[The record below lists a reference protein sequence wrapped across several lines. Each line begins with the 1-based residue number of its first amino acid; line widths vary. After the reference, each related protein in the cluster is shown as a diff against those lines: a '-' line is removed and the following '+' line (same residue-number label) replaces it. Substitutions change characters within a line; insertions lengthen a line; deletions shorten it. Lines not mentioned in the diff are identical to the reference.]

1 MHVRRPSLRSLQAHD
16 LRKVTVFVPE
26 ECAEAL
32 RQFARELCDA
42 QQAGP
47 ARLTPQ
53 WRTLSPSAEL
63 MVAPEY
69 RARCAVRDTGATGG
83 KRFHWTV
90 TILGRSRPVA
100 AGRAGELA
108 EARTRAEMALG
119 AYAAECRGASVA
131 GLTGHG

>member
-1 MHVRRPSLRSLQAHD
+1 MPLPFKGSR
-16 LRKVTVFVPE
+16 LRKV
-26 ECAEAL
+26 EAL

-47 ARLTPQ
+47 AHLTPQ
-53 WRTLSPSAEL
+53 WRTFSPSAHP

-69 RARCAVRDTGATGG
+69 RVRCAVRDTGANGG

-90 TILGRSRPVA
+90 TILRRSRPVA

-108 EARTRAEMALG
+108 EARALAEMALG
-119 AYAAECRGASVA
+119 TA
-131 GLTGHG
+131 GSTTSATAPS